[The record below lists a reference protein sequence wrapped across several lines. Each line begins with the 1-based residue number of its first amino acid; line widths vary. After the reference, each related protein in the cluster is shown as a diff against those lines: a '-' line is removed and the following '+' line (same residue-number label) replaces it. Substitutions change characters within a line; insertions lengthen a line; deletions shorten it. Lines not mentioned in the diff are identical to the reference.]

1 MDKLKSDGRKQREKA
16 MKDNH
21 VATISLFALLSVPL
35 FAAPVYPGDSTQ
47 SARTRQIISA
57 AEVKGGLIVH
67 LGCGD
72 GKLTTALRMNNS
84 YVVQGL
90 DTDEKKIDRTREHV
104 RSLGLYGKV
113 TARKFDG
120 LSLPYIDNMVNL
132 VVCEDLGRL
141 PLHELM
147 RVLCPGGVALVKK
160 NGKWDKTVKAKPKE
174 IDEWTHYLYDA
185 SNNAVSHD
193 SVVGPPRQYQWIGQP
208 KWSRSHEHMS
218 SFNAMVSARGRI
230 FYVIDEGSRASIT
243 LPAKWSLIARDGFNG
258 VILWKRS
265 LPSWHT
271 HLWPLKSGPAQI
283 QRRLVA
289 NGDAVYLPLGA
300 GAPLS
305 ALNAESGKIIRTFEN
320 TKGTEEVIA
329 CEGVLFLLV
338 GDSVTQQQQY
348 NHEVSHVWD
357 AGGEAKSKYAWDDR
371 KRTIMAI
378 HENAGNVL
386 WKREYP
392 VVTSTM
398 AADSKQVYFHD
409 GSKIIGLDRKN
420 GKEKWVSK
428 PVTVSKNE
436 LGTAFT
442 PTLVL
447 YRNVI
452 LFSSGE
458 EELTAVGAKDGDI
471 LWTSEHPHSGHH
483 SPEDVLCIDGL
494 VWAGAIARIKQQGG
508 KFTGRDLLTGEI
520 KSEFPL
526 DVDINWFHH
535 RCHRSKATDRFILA
549 GGTGTE
555 FVDFRAKHWITH
567 HWARGACLYGIMPA
581 NGLLYVPP
589 SPCACFMESKL
600 TGLNALAPASTHTVT
615 DKQSEQFHMPENNRL
630 EKGPAYG
637 RQTSVS
643 ASPAVDC
650 WPTYRHDA
658 NRSGYTRSSVPTDL
672 EHGWETRLGGKIT
685 PPVVADGKV
694 FVASVNDH
702 TVNALDEI
710 SGRKLWSY
718 IAAGRIDSPPTIYK
732 GMVLFG
738 SADGWVYCLCAADGE
753 LVWRFLAART
763 DRQLICHGQPES
775 VWPVHGSVLIQNDT
789 AYCVSGRSMFLDGG
803 MRLLRLDP
811 ATGRKLSETVL
822 DDRDPETGENL
833 QTRVQGLT
841 MPVALPD
848 ILSSD
853 GKNIYMRSQRFDLDG
868 SRTLEKRRG
877 PAEQGG
883 EGAHLF
889 APSGFLDDTWF
900 HRTYWLFGKTAGS
913 GWGNWMNSA
922 RYAPAGRIIAV
933 GDSAV
938 YGFGREPAY
947 LCQSSVIEYHL
958 FSASK
963 QFDREEASRIRPRLR
978 EVREKQGDWIADWR
992 VIGANPISKMSSVD
1006 FDWRVVGPP
1015 LLVRAMVLADKTLF
1029 IAGPP
1034 DIVDETKAFGR
1045 FNEAEVRAK
1054 LDRQQASLD
1063 GEKGSLLW
1071 SVSATDG
1078 NRLSRQKLDS
1088 LPVFDGMAAAAG
1100 RLYLSTTDGNVIC
1113 FKGI

>member
-21 VATISLFALLSVPL
+21 VATISLFALLSVLL
-35 FAAPVYPGDSTQ
+35 FVAPVYPGDLTQ

-300 GAPLS
+300 GVPLS

>member
-1 MDKLKSDGRKQREKA
+1 MRNNRIA
-16 MKDNH
+16 
-21 VATISLFALLSVPL
+21 AISLTAVLVALLL
-35 FAAPVYPGDSTQ
+35 AAPVYPGDLTQ
-47 SARTRQIISA
+47 LTLARQITNA
-57 AEVKGGLIVH
+57 AEIKGGFIVH
-67 LGCGD
+67 IGCGN
-72 GKLTTALRMNNS
+72 GRLTAALHVNDS

-90 DTDEKKIDRTREHV
+90 DTDERKIDRARGHV

-113 TARKFDG
+113 TIRKFDG

-132 VVCEDLGRL
+132 LVCEDPGRL
-141 PLHELM
+141 PLKELV
-147 RVLCPGGVALVKK
+147 RVLCPEGVVLIKQ
-160 NGKWDKTVKAKPKE
+160 NGKWDKTVKVRPKE

-185 SNNAVSHD
+185 SNNAVSRD
-193 SVVGPPRQYQWIGQP
+193 SVVGPPRKYQWIGQP

-218 SFNAMVSARGRI
+218 SLNAMVSAGGKI

-243 LPAKWSLIARDGFNG
+243 LPAKWSLVARDAFNG
-258 VILWKRS
+258 VILWKRPI
-265 LPSWHT
+265 PSWHT
-271 HLWPLKSGPAQI
+271 HLWPLKSGPAQV
-283 QRRLVA
+283 QRRLVT
-289 NGDAVYLPLGA
+289 NGDVVYITLGA

-305 ALNAESGKIIRTFEN
+305 VLNAESGEIIRTFDN

-329 CEGVLFLLV
+329 CKGVLFLLA
-338 GDSVTQQQQY
+338 GDSVAQQQQY
-348 NHEVSHVWD
+348 NHQVSHVWD
-357 AGGEAKSKYAWDDR
+357 AGGEAKSEYAWDDR
-371 KRTIMAI
+371 KRTIIAI
-378 HENAGNVL
+378 HESTGNVL

-392 VVTSTM
+392 VLTSTM
-398 AADSKQVYFHD
+398 AADSERVYFCN
-409 GSKIIGLDRKN
+409 GSTIIGLDRN
-420 GKEKWVSK
+420 SGKEMWASK
-428 PVTVSKNE
+428 PISVTQSE

-442 PTLVL
+442 PTLVS
-447 YRNVI
+447 YGNVI
-452 LFSSGE
+452 LFSGGDE
-458 EELTAVGAKDGDI
+458 KLTAVSAKDGEI

-508 KFTGRDLLTGEI
+508 KFTGRDPLTGEI

-555 FVDFRAKHWITH
+555 FVDFRDKHWITH

-600 TGLNALAPASTHTVT
+600 TGLNALAPASV
-615 DKQSEQFHMPENNRL
+615 DKQFAQFQISENKRL

-637 RQTSVS
+637 QQPSDLAPT
-643 ASPAVDC
+643 ALDC

-658 NRSGYTRSSVPTDL
+658 QRSGYTRFAVPVDL
-672 EHGWETRLGGKIT
+672 KHGWEAKLGGKLT
-685 PPVVADGKV
+685 PPVAADGKV
-694 FVASVNDH
+694 FVASINDH
-702 TVNALDEI
+702 AVHALDEI

-718 IAAGRIDSPPTIYK
+718 TVGGRIDSPPTIYK
-732 GMVLFG
+732 GTVLFG
-738 SADGWVYCLCAADGE
+738 SADGWVYCLRTADGE
-753 LVWRFLAART
+753 LIWCFLAARNNH
-763 DRQLICHGQPES
+763 QLISCGQPES
-775 VWPVHGSVLIQNDT
+775 VWPVHGSVLIQDGT
-789 AYCVSGRSMFLDGG
+789 VYCVSGRSMFLDGG

-853 GKNIYMRSQRFDLDG
+853 GKNIYMRSQQFGLDG
-868 SRTLEKRRG
+868 TRTLEKRRG
-877 PAEQGG
+877 PIDQGG
-883 EGAHLF
+883 EGVHLF

-958 FSASK
+958 FSADK
-963 QFDREEASRIRPRLR
+963 KFDREEAKSILPRLR
-978 EVREKQGDWIADWR
+978 EIREKQGDWIADWR
-992 VIGANPISKMSSVD
+992 VIGANPISKMSSVK
-1006 FDWRVVGPP
+1006 FNWRVVSPP
-1015 LLVRAMVLADKTLF
+1015 LLVRAIVLADKTLF

-1034 DIVDETKAFGR
+1034 DVVDETKAFGH
-1045 FNEAEVRAK
+1045 FNEAKVRVK
-1054 LDRQQASLD
+1054 LEQQQASLD
-1063 GEKGSLLW
+1063 GENGSLLW
-1071 SVSATDG
+1071 SVSVTDG
-1078 NRLSRQKLDS
+1078 KILSKQKLDS
-1088 LPVFDGMAAAAG
+1088 LPVFDGMAAAGG
-1100 RLYLSTTDGNVIC
+1100 RLYLSSTDGNLIC
-1113 FKGI
+1113 FKGM